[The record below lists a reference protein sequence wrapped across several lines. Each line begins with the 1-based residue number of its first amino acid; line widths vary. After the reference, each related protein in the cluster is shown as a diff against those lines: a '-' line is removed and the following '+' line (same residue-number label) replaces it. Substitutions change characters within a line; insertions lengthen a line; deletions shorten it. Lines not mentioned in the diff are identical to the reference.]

1 MATEQLTDSLATILK
16 LNAPKHRKPKRC
28 KHAYLE
34 ATKDFIA
41 FHADVMRRHFASDE
55 NFLKLSS
62 EHQEIY
68 WRLHWIVGLK
78 AITRFKRFGEMP
90 NEKWVKGLIGRL
102 NINLSDETLRLFAK
116 YFLGFTRAMIEAYLL
131 WFEDFQI
138 ETPSWHGWSYL
149 LHAKS
154 A

>member
-1 MATEQLTDSLATILK
+1 MATKQLTDSLVTTLK

-28 KHAYLE
+28 EHAYLE

-55 NFLKLSS
+55 NFLKLSP
-62 EHQEIY
+62 EHQDIY

-90 NEKWVKGLIGRL
+90 SEKWVKGLIGRL
-102 NINLSDETLRLFAK
+102 NPDFSDETAK
-116 YFLGFTRAMIEAYLL
+116 YFLGFARAMIEAYLL
-131 WFEDFQI
+131 WFEDFQTDTD
-138 ETPSWHGWSYL
+138 TPSWHGWSYL